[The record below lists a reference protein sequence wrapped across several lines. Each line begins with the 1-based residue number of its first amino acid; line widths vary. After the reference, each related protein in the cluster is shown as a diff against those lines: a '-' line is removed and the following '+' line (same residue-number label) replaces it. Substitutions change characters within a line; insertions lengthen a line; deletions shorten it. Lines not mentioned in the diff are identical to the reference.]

1 MIDKINERL
10 NIALSNLDKEN
21 FEEIFPLLL
30 DDLEYIL
37 VGLNNDFDKLS
48 LDQQFEYGI
57 LFEEKNLTYF
67 SKLAKIYFK
76 MRFEIDIDVVPDDD
90 YNLSMAGGGYNALND
105 TIYYSPFG
113 VAMSR
118 KSDLSFLHT
127 CLHEVQHKMQHSV
140 YICDELLSF
149 PPYMLKVLKENLL
162 VGSMQ
167 DNNREFY
174 VTNYDL
180 LFAENDAEIFAKN
193 EIYNFINNMLQMY
206 VDKTNKSSKGM
217 YELLVKVN
225 KMNELFVNILS
236 KESFRINSNIESQ
249 IYSGDLV
256 SGDYKISGK
265 FVDRLITLD
274 KYIKSNP
281 HLQEQYPILRLLF
294 NGNESKSYEELMID
308 KEIFKTGR
316 SFEGQQRVDEL
327 YREIVALDPI
337 LTLTDKLEK
346 DDIEFVRAY
355 LALHPT
361 IISEYSEE
369 INQLNEKYGNMN
381 FKSR

>member
-140 YICDELLSF
+140 YSCDELLSF

-294 NGNESKSYEELMID
+294 NGNESKSYEKLMID
-308 KEIFKTGR
+308 KESFKTGR
-316 SFEGQQRVDEL
+316 SLEGQQRVDEL